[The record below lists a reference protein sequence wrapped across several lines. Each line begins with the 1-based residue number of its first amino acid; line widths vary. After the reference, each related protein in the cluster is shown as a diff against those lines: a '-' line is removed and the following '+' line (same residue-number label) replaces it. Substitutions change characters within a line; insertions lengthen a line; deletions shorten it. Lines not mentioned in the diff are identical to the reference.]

1 MNTSCNLAELCRND
15 GFYPENNI
23 PDVFPK
29 TSRQRWSGWSYYI
42 AGKERMQ
49 EKRGYL
55 TILLSAVL
63 YRFLQKAFSQKIQ
76 IHLLTK
82 RRLSYILFRKKR
94 NQHGILP
101 VWLYPAIIFCT
112 SRRTADKPLNR
123 PAERKIRPAQLDKSR
138 MGQQIALRQT
148 AVISYQKDKAV
159 PGRYFYSEN
168 QGK

>member
-1 MNTSCNLAELCRND
+1 MTDFIRKITSQTSFRRPAVKD
-15 GFYPENNI
+15 G
-23 PDVFPK
+23 
-29 TSRQRWSGWSYYI
+29 Q
-42 AGKERMQ
+42 AGLIIEQ
-49 EKRGYL
+49 EKSGC
-55 TILLSAVL
+55 
-63 YRFLQKAFSQKIQ
+63 
-76 IHLLTK
+76 K
-82 RRLSYILFRKKR
+82 RRGDIWPSCCQLCCTVFSRRRSLRKYKFICWRNAGFPIYYFRKKR